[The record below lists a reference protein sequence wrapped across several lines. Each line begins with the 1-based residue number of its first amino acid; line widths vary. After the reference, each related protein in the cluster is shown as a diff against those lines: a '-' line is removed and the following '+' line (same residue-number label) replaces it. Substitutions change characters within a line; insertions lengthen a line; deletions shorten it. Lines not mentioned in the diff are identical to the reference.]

1 MAEETKPQTAQELMA
16 LIAAA
21 GASGDLAEVI
31 RLGNILRK
39 QKSDIEKA
47 EADKLQKESEE
58 LAGARDTMAK
68 NLAKLILPQIKA
80 TDLLGLKV
88 KSFVVTV
95 SHKENDKGQIDPE
108 GAVKVTGG
116 VALVVPQ
123 IKTRKAGGGGGPRE
137 STKDQVGMSLSEL
150 IETYAT
156 QEQKVGI
163 QAAYDKAEKNKG
175 SAKWQEQVRVK
186 ADILKAHPELIRK

>member
-1 MAEETKPQTAQELMA
+1 MAVETTTPTTTELMA
-16 LIAAA
+16 KIAAA

-39 QKSDIEKA
+39 QKSEIEKA
-47 EADKLQKESEE
+47 EADKLQKEAES
-58 LAGARDTMAK
+58 LAGAREEMAK
-68 NLAKLILPQIKA
+68 TLAKLILPQVKA
-80 TDLLGLKV
+80 GDLLALKV

-95 SHKENDKGQIDPE
+95 PHKENDKGQLDPAGE
-108 GAVKVTGG
+108 VKVTGG

-123 IKTRKAGGGGGPRE
+123 VKARKAGGGGGARE
-137 STKDQVGMSLSEL
+137 STKDQIGMSLSEL
-150 IETYAT
+150 IEAYAT
-156 QEQKVGI
+156 TEQKTGI

>member
-1 MAEETKPQTAQELMA
+1 MVEETKTPTAADLMA
-16 LIAAA
+16 QIAAA

-47 EADKLQKESEE
+47 ESEKLAKEAEE
-58 LAGARDTMAK
+58 LAGARDQMAK
-68 NLAKLILPQIKA
+68 DLAKVILPQINA
-80 TDLLGLKV
+80 ADLLALKV

-95 SHKENDKGQIDPE
+95 THMENDKGQLDPNGE
-108 GAVKVTGG
+108 VKVKGG

-123 IKTRKAGGGGGPRE
+123 VKARKTGGGGGARE

-150 IETYAT
+150 IDQFAT
-156 QEQKVGI
+156 PEQKLGI
-163 QAAYDKAEKNKG
+163 QAAYDGAEKNKG
-175 SAKWQEQVRVK
+175 SAKWQEQVKVK